1 MNNKIT
7 DALSEFGSS
16 AMCRWMQA
24 ESIAQA
30 VPWVIAAGARQPTP
44 QGKIAA
50 LGLFAL
56 QQGCSLNNTGE
67 PLPGGNGCVQTN
79 GPTSIEFKGSIGW
92 ECCMSAQEDD
102 ISTNDL
108 TAITSLSFN
117 VPSGSEQFP
126 FRARVS
132 SVSVSQG
139 AKTWTSAN
147 TFKAGGTGYRLKLK
161 NGVECE
167 KESPYE
173 PVDPTEPIT
182 DYSPELNCELTADL
196 GGFLVNPSGNISP
209 IIKYSAG
216 EPNLRADGGI
226 ISGCNWYGDIV
237 QVSPDGGCGCP
248 PTGPLPPDT
257 PWPIPEDGIPDWLR
271 NLITGIAADLIADQI
286 EDALEQDLPP
296 ALYKLI
302 APCDKDSE
310 GNPLEVVVEIPAQ
323 KADAAIAA
331 RIEAL
336 VPLLQ
341 GQKDFKQP
349 ICPPVKPEG
358 DLRTIGFISEETSP
372 NGKSRLIKR
381 IRYRSVSGI
390 GLDALIDHWKDFQYN
405 AGPVIVQ
412 HRGASWGTVKCWAAS
427 ADEGKRVIR
436 HAAGEAAIDADQTGR
451 WEISGSTSTRLGMP
465 GTMKINTSG
474 GYFWITARDGATER
488 PLVGKT

>member
-1 MNNKIT
+1 
-7 DALSEFGSS
+7 
-16 AMCRWMQA
+16 MQA
-24 ESIAQA
+24 ETIAQA

-79 GPTSIEFKGSIGW
+79 AGTSIEFKSSLGW
-92 ECCMSAQEDD
+92 ECCMSAQEDG
-102 ISTNDL
+102 ISTSDI
-108 TAITSLSFN
+108 TAIESMTFD
-117 VPSGSEQFP
+117 VETGSEQFP
-126 FRARVS
+126 VRAKATT
-132 SVSVSQG
+132 VSVSQG
-139 AKTWTSAN
+139 QKTWTSAN
-147 TFKAGGTGYRLKLK
+147 TFKRGGTGYRLRLRD
-161 NGVECE
+161 GIECE
-167 KESPYE
+167 KESPND

-196 GGFLVNPSGNISP
+196 GGFLVNPSGNVSP

-271 NLITGIAADLIADQI
+271 DLLTGIAADLIADQI
-286 EDALEQDLPP
+286 DEALNQDLPP

-310 GNPLEVVVEIPAQ
+310 GNPLEIAVEIPPQ

-349 ICPPVKPEG
+349 ICPPVKAEG
-358 DLRTIGFISEETSP
+358 DLRTIGFISENRSP
-372 NGKSRLIKR
+372 NGRDYLRKR
-381 IRYRSVSGI
+381 VRYRSVSGL
-390 GLDALIDHWKDFQYN
+390 GLDALIDYWKDFEFD
-405 AGPVIVQ
+405 AGPVIVK
-412 HRGASWGTVKCWAAS
+412 HVGSSWGTVTVWAAS
-427 ADEGKRVIR
+427 IAEGKRVIR
-436 HAAGEAAIDADQTGR
+436 HAAGEASIDADQTGR
-451 WEISGSTSTRLGMP
+451 WEICSSTSTRLGMP
-465 GTMKINTSG
+465 GRMKVNTKG
-474 GYFWITARDGATER
+474 GYFWITARDGSDNR
-488 PLVGKT
+488 PRVGTT

>member
-1 MNNKIT
+1 
-7 DALSEFGSS
+7 
-16 AMCRWMQA
+16 MQA
-24 ESIAQA
+24 ETIAQA

-56 QQGCSLNNTGE
+56 QQGCKLNNTDA
-67 PLPGGNGCVQTN
+67 PLPGGNGCVETN
-79 GPTSIEFKGSIGW
+79 AGTSIEFKDPQGW
-92 ECCMSAQEDD
+92 QCCMSALEDG
-102 ISTNDL
+102 ISTNDI
-108 TAITSLSFN
+108 TAISSMTFD
-117 VPSGSEQFP
+117 VPSGSENFP
-126 FRARVS
+126 VRAKAS
-132 SVSVSQG
+132 TVSVSQG
-139 AKTWTSAN
+139 EQTWISAN
-147 TFKAGGTGYRLKLK
+147 TFRRGGTGYRLRLRD
-161 NGVECE
+161 GIECE
-167 KESPYE
+167 RESPND

-196 GGFLVNPSGNISP
+196 GGFLVNPSGNVSP

-237 QVSPDGGCGCP
+237 QVAPDGGCGCP

-271 NLITGIAADLIADQI
+271 DLLTGIAADLIADQI
-286 EDALEQDLPP
+286 DEALYQDLPP

-310 GNPLEVVVEIPAQ
+310 GNPLEIQVEIPPQ

-349 ICPPVKPEG
+349 ICAAVKPEG
-358 DLRTIGFISEETSP
+358 EFRTIGFISESRSP
-372 NGKSRLIKR
+372 NGRDYLRKRL
-381 IRYRSVSGI
+381 RYRSMSGI
-390 GLDALIDHWKDFQYN
+390 GLGELIDYWKDFQFD
-405 AGPVIVQ
+405 AGPVTVK
-412 HRGASWGTVKCWAAS
+412 HRGASWGTITVWAAS

-436 HAAGEAAIDADQTGR
+436 HAAGEALIDADQVGR
-451 WEISGSTSTRLGMP
+451 WEISGSASSRLGMP
-465 GTMKINTSG
+465 GRMRVNNKG
-474 GYFWITARDGATER
+474 GYYWITERDGSNNR
-488 PLVGKT
+488 PRVGTT